1 LTIQHSKD
9 KSKSVRRAAGVSRR
23 AILDAAGKRLAEGG
37 PEAVRIQEVARDVG
51 LSHPTVLHHFGSR
64 EGLMNA
70 LIEEM
75 QERLSAEVSRAFAGP
90 IQESTGISL
99 VLRLFETLADSGQAR
114 LLAWR
119 GLTLGAPLEEHSEQ
133 TLFQQL
139 IDMTHSR
146 RVEYARDHGLE
157 LPTREDS
164 VFVVRLLNAI
174 LLGDGLAGP
183 AFNLRAELDGQKD
196 SQERFR
202 AWTARLVTAHTTPH
216 VTSEVE
222 SDASS

>member
-1 LTIQHSKD
+1 MVENSTNKP
-9 KSKSVRRAAGVSRR
+9 KSGRRAAGVSRR
-23 AILDAAGKRLAEGG
+23 AILDAASKRLAEGG

-51 LSHPTVLHHFGSR
+51 LSHPTILHHFGSR
-64 EGLMNA
+64 EGLMDA
-70 LIEEM
+70 LILEM
-75 QERLSAEVSRAFAGP
+75 QERVSAEVSRAFAAP
-90 IQESTGISL
+90 LQESTGISL

-119 GLTLGAPLEEHSEQ
+119 SLTLVTPLEEHSEQ
-133 TLFQQL
+133 PLFQQL
-139 IDMTHSR
+139 VDMTHSR
-146 RVEYARDHGLE
+146 RVEYARAHGLE

-202 AWTARLVTAHTTPH
+202 AWTARLVMAHTSRQ
-216 VTSEVE
+216 VAGEVE
-222 SDASS
+222 DDANS